1 VKDASPYLV
10 GARHASPRTVEQ
22 RLHKGDA
29 CIAPTVADFQIAEMQ
44 FTEHVPERA
53 ELAPFWLYNSYVT

>member
-1 VKDASPYLV
+1 VKCISLEFV
-10 GARHASPRTVEQ
+10 GARHASPGIVEQ

-44 FTEHVPERA
+44 FIEHV
-53 ELAPFWLYNSYVT
+53 LSGKLG